1 MCLSTQDLITA
12 DFCHH
17 YLHFGSNS
25 IVLRLPG
32 GISIDLLKYWDGQPV
47 RFVCAERL
55 KKGEKG
61 VDGLPY
67 GRVFFCVAM
76 VNDEEG
82 EKEKV

>member
-1 MCLSTQDLITA
+1 MFLQDLITA

-47 RFVCAERL
+47 RFVCCERA
-55 KKGEKG
+55 KKGERT
-61 VDGLPY
+61 DGLPY
-67 GRVFFCVAM
+67 GKVFFCVAM
-76 VNDEEG
+76 ESVEDDEV
-82 EKEKV
+82 KAY